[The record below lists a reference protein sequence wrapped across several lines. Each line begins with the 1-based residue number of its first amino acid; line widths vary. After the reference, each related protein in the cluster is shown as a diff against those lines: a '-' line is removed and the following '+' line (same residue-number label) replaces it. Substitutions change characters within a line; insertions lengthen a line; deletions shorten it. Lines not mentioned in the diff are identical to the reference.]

1 MELKIVFMG
10 TPEFGATILEGLIK
24 ANFKPVLVI
33 TAPDKPVGRKQILTP
48 PPVKLIA
55 QTSNIPFEQPES
67 ILNLKSQIS
76 NLKPDLIIVAAY
88 GQIFPQEIL
97 DIPKRG
103 SLNVHPSLL
112 PKYRGS
118 SPIQNS
124 ILNDNKETGVSVIL
138 MDARLDCGP
147 ILSQRKTEIGVNE
160 TAKQLHDRLAIMGSE
175 LLIDTIPDWIRG
187 QIKIQPQEETTAT
200 YTKTLKREDGKI
212 NWGKSAEEIEK
223 QIRAFDYWPGSFTL
237 WQILKGTLLRVK
249 ILKTRVFRSFDG
261 KKYPIGKILVV
272 PQNEIGVQCEKD
284 FLILEELQLEGKRPM
299 ASEKFLRGHP
309 DFIGTILK

>member
-1 MELKIVFMG
+1 
-10 TPEFGATILEGLIK
+10 
-24 ANFKPVLVI
+24 
-33 TAPDKPVGRKQILTP
+33 
-48 PPVKLIA
+48 
-55 QTSNIPFEQPES
+55 
-67 ILNLKSQIS
+67 
-76 NLKPDLIIVAAY
+76 
-88 GQIFPQEIL
+88 
-97 DIPKRG
+97 
-103 SLNVHPSLL
+103 
-112 PKYRGS
+112 
-118 SPIQNS
+118 
-124 ILNDNKETGVSVIL
+124 